1 MTEIAKLSTRQIIF
15 LLVLSRLNTAY
26 TYLPAVATPP
36 ANQDVW
42 IAEILSV
49 VYTFGLCGPLLYL
62 SNRFENMTLLE
73 YTEKITGKLAGK
85 FLGLLISAQ
94 LMISSLLQLPLL
106 DNLLRAAIMPETPD
120 AAIVLFMLPVCVY
133 AVFKGPEA
141 LGRLAEIF
149 GPLLFATIIIFTLL
163 NINKMEYEA
172 LLPVLADSKLSDL
185 NIGAFNVSS
194 RSFEIVALA
203 MLVPYV
209 NKKGEINRI
218 FLYYIVVCTVFFLII
233 TLSVQTVLGTELAA
247 KVHFP
252 YYVYVQTIKVYDV
265 VERIESINA
274 FSWIFGTMLK
284 YSLFLYLTAAGMA
297 RIFGVKSYKTFI
309 LPIALL
315 QFVIVLKTP
324 LAKFSV
330 MSFIVSYKFT
340 PFITL
345 PGMFVIPLL
354 VLAVYFFRR
363 KSLAPY
369 R

>member
-1 MTEIAKLSTRQIIF
+1 MAEITKLSTRQILF

-73 YTEKITGKLAGK
+73 YTEKIMGKLAGK
-85 FLGLLISAQ
+85 FLGLLIAAQ
-94 LMISSLLQLPLL
+94 LMIISLLQLPLL

-120 AAIVLFMLPVCVY
+120 AAILLFMLPVCVY
-133 AVFKGPEA
+133 AVYKGPEA

-149 GPLLFATIIIFTLL
+149 APLLFATIIIFTLL
-163 NINKMEYEA
+163 NINKMEFA
-172 LLPVLADSKLSDL
+172 VLLPVLADSTLRDL

-194 RSFEIVALA
+194 RCFEIIALA
-203 MLVPYV
+203 MFVPYI
-209 NKKGEINRI
+209 NEKGAINRI
-218 FLYYIVVCTVFFLII
+218 FIYYIAVCTVFFLII

-247 KVHFP
+247 KVSFP
-252 YYVYVQTIKVYDV
+252 YYVYTQTIKAYDV
-265 VERIESINA
+265 VERIDPINA
-274 FSWIFGTMLK
+274 FSWIFGIMLK
-284 YSLFLYLTAAGMA
+284 YSLLLYLTVAGLA
-297 RIFGVKSYKTFI
+297 QVFGVKSYKTFI
-309 LPIALL
+309 LPITLL
-315 QFVIVLKTP
+315 QFIVVLKTP
-324 LAKFSV
+324 LVKFNV
-330 MSFIVSYKFT
+330 MSSIMSYKFI

-345 PGMFVIPLL
+345 PGMFVIPLV
-354 VLAVYFFRR
+354 VLAVYFLRR
-363 KSLAPY
+363 ESLAPY